1 MTLTERSSVTST
13 SGGWDVALRPGKT
26 WNSFEQFRVEGGAGL
41 VESVPEGT
49 VGFLRIRETE
59 FAILRRRDLSRILG
73 IAQDVR
79 RLSRGIPLLK
89 QAAELVLKSTDQE
102 LAIRHFTELTVTF
115 PDVVTSAPAPF
126 ETIEFDTEPTGA
138 TLDLD
143 TFAPP
148 RAALAEH

>member
-1 MTLTERSSVTST
+1 MTLTERSSITGT
-13 SGGWDVALRPGKT
+13 SGGSEVALRPGKT

-49 VGFLRIRETE
+49 VGFLRIRDAE

-102 LAIRHFTELTVTF
+102 LAIRHFSELTVAF
-115 PDVVTSAPAPF
+115 PDVVTTGPSPF
-126 ETIEFDTEPTGA
+126 ETIELDADPTGA

-148 RAALAEH
+148 RATLAEH